1 MRKKVERKDNIQS
14 VALAIYAKDG
24 RKLEIPLEMWHVTAV
39 CEMLGLQVDTI
50 NLDTYSM
57 RNKEQI
63 DEIMEMHYYAIK
75 NLYSKNQ
82 DNTK

>member
-14 VALAIYAKDG
+14 VALTIYAKDG

-50 NLDTYSM
+50 NLDSYSM

-63 DEIMEMHYYAIK
+63 DEIMEMHYYARK
-75 NLYSKNQ
+75 NWYSKKQ
-82 DNTK
+82 DTPK